1 MRLRSAIAGLAMLGV
16 TGCAQSVP
24 ESGVY
29 TPEELARLES
39 YQIVEVLHAE
49 QVTVDPETPGVV
61 GGALGATAGGI
72 IGSNVGGD
80 SAIVALAALGAVIG
94 YAIEQQATDT
104 VATRY
109 VVSVDGRQQVVV
121 QKDSAEQLEPG
132 DIAMLIGDYEPRLV
146 KAPQEI
152 IDAAAQNGGA
162 SYVKVDEETGVL
174 LIDES
179 APGGAPLE
187 PRSDSQVEPSGDTW
201 VEPESGS
208 WVEPQDQQ

>member
-1 MRLRSAIAGLAMLGV
+1 MLGMA
-16 TGCAQSVP
+16 GCAQSVP

-29 TPEELARLES
+29 TPEELARMEN

-109 VVSVDGRQQVVV
+109 VVSVDGRHQVVV

-146 KAPQEI
+146 KAPQEV
-152 IDAAAQNGGA
+152 IDAAQQNGSA

-179 APGGAPLE
+179 TDSGTLLK
-187 PRSDSQVEPSGDTW
+187 PRSDSQVEPSGDVW
-201 VEPESGS
+201 IEPESGS
-208 WVEPQDQQ
+208 WAEPQDQQ

>member
-1 MRLRSAIAGLAMLGV
+1 MHLRSAVAGFAMLGV
-16 TGCAQSVP
+16 AGCAERVP

-29 TPEELARLES
+29 TPEKLARLEN
-39 YQIVEVLHAE
+39 YQVVEVLHAE
-49 QVTVDPETPGVV
+49 QVTIDPETPGVV
-61 GGALGATAGGI
+61 GGVLGGAAGGL
-72 IGSNVGGD
+72 IGSKVGGD
-80 SAIVALAALGAVIG
+80 SAILALAALGAVIG

-109 VVSVDGRQQVVV
+109 VVSVDGRQQVIV
-121 QKDSAEQLEPG
+121 QKDSGEQLEPG

-152 IDAAAQNGGA
+152 IDAAAENGSA
-162 SYVKVDEETGVL
+162 SYVKVDEKTGVL

-179 APGGAPLE
+179 AAGGALLE
-187 PRSDSQVEPSGDTW
+187 PRSDSQIEPGGDAW

-208 WVEPQDQQ
+208 WTEPQDQQ